1 MVRRVA
7 AQDRRH
13 QLIDA
18 AIRVAQREG
27 VAATTTRRIAA
38 EAGASLATV
47 HYCFASKQELFE
59 EVLTAIITELSEA
72 AQGDLR
78 PGVDA
83 RTLLREGLRALW
95 VIVEKEPA
103 KQQLT
108 YELTHYALRQPG
120 MESFARWQY
129 ETSYAACA
137 THLEG
142 IAVAAGIGWSLT
154 MPVLARM
161 LMTVIDGVVLGWLVD
176 RDSLSAVAALDSLA
190 DLLATLAVR
199 PDVGTT
205 ADEPVASEDDD

>member
-1 MVRRVA
+1 MARVA
-7 AQDRRH
+7 AQDRRQ

-18 AIRVAQREG
+18 AIRVAERDG
-27 VAATTTRRIAA
+27 IAATTTRRIAT

-47 HYCFASKQELFE
+47 HYCFRSKQQLFE
-59 EVLTAIITELSEA
+59 EVLRAIITELSEA
-72 AQGDLR
+72 AQGDIR
-78 PGVDA
+78 PGPDA
-83 RTLLREGLRALW
+83 RTLLHDGLRALW
-95 VIVEKEPA
+95 EIVEKEPG

-137 THLEG
+137 AHLEG
-142 IAVAAGIGWSLT
+142 IAATAGIAWSLP

-176 RDSLSAVAALDSLA
+176 RDSPTAVAALDSLA
-190 DLLATLAVR
+190 DLLATLAV
-199 PDVGTT
+199 PP
-205 ADEPVASEDDD
+205 A

>member
-1 MVRRVA
+1 MGRVA
-7 AQDRRH
+7 AGDRRQ
-13 QLIDA
+13 QLIEA
-18 AIRVAQREG
+18 AIRVAERDG

-47 HYCFASKQELFE
+47 HYCFRSKQELLE
-59 EVLTAIITELSEA
+59 GVLTAIITELAEA

-78 PGVDA
+78 PGVEA
-83 RTLLREGLRALW
+83 RTLLHEGLRALW
-95 VIVEKEPA
+95 VIVEKEPG

-108 YELTHYALRQPG
+108 YELTQYALRQPG
-120 MESFARWQY
+120 MDSFARWQY

-137 THLEG
+137 THLKG
-142 IAVAAGIGWSLT
+142 IAAAAGITWSLP

-176 RDSLSAVAALDSLA
+176 RDSSAALAALDSLA

-199 PDVGTT
+199 SATT
-205 ADEPVASEDDD
+205 ET